1 MIMIFRSVHKLMI
14 KKTIA
19 PFLIE
24 PIEPVKAAADSIW
37 PGRKFEI
44 EIPARIISIKS
55 VAFDRFDIEIN

>member
-1 MIMIFRSVHKLMI
+1 MIFRSVHKLMI
-14 KKTIA
+14 KKTIG

-24 PIEPVKAAADSIW
+24 PIEPIKTAADSIR

-44 EIPARIISIKS
+44 EIPARTISIKN